1 MCVCLQILFGDCCSE
16 QNCKISILVTVKNL
30 AMLLVLLYTSL
41 QMRAVSVVLTV
52 AVGRECPAAVWSE
65 ACVIGRKGEEQKEE
79 RLDKG
84 LE

>member
-1 MCVCLQILFGDCCSE
+1 
-16 QNCKISILVTVKNL
+16 
-30 AMLLVLLYTSL
+30 MLLVLLYTSL